1 MDFLFVLLTRRENGK
16 RAGREITW
24 KQEFENAKHNSALSE
39 IKREKVDTA
48 NIA

>member
-1 MDFLFVLLTRRENGK
+1 MDFLFVLLTKKENGN

-24 KQEFENAKHNSALSE
+24 KWEFEYAKHSSALSE
-39 IKREKVDTA
+39 IKRETVDIA